1 MCSHIKRIPCFP
13 RLCKC
18 ALVTG
23 MKIQYT
29 EKMSE
34 LIQPK
39 VLKGFRDFLPRDEI
53 RRALLIETVTNVFR
67 NAGFVPIDTPALEYS
82 EVLLRKS
89 NGETEKQVF
98 RFNDNGGR
106 DIALRFDLTV
116 PFARFIA
123 EHYNELYFPFKRYH
137 IAKVWRGEKPQAG
150 RYREFI
156 QCDFDSVG
164 SDCAYTD
171 FEILKVM
178 YSALKAL
185 GVTNFRIHISHRGI
199 FNRFLDR
206 LELKDKSEDI
216 LRIVDKLA
224 KIGKESVIE
233 QLAEIAGA
241 EKAEKIVQYG
251 SGLSADS
258 DFETILAHIEAL
270 AGGAALDTARLRDV
284 YQLLC
289 DAGIADSFV
298 LDPSITRG
306 LDYYT
311 GIVYETF
318 LTDLPQLGS
327 VCSGGRYDNL
337 TGLYMKD
344 TVSGVGASIGL
355 DRLLAGLEQ
364 LGIGSKEACF
374 IDAIVFYEKGNSIR
388 RNSAAASYLEQC
400 GCRVEVFPE
409 PKKIQQQYGYAEK
422 KGIDWGLF
430 IEPLPE
436 GSDSNSEP
444 DGVSVS
450 PALQN
455 CAEMPV
461 RLKHLPSRTETNL
474 LLKDVPASLKG
485 GKK

>member
-1 MCSHIKRIPCFP
+1 
-13 RLCKC
+13 
-18 ALVTG
+18 
-23 MKIQYT
+23 
-29 EKMSE
+29 MSE

-39 VLKGFRDFLPRDEI
+39 ILKGFRDFLPHDEI
-53 RRALLIETVTNVFR
+53 RRALLIETVTEVFR
-67 NAGFVPIDTPALEYS
+67 KAGFVPIDTPALEYS

-116 PFARFIA
+116 PFARFVA

-156 QCDFDSVG
+156 QCDFDSIG
-164 SDCAYTD
+164 SDCAYID
-171 FEILKVM
+171 FEILHVM
-178 YSALKAL
+178 YKSLEAL
-185 GVTNFRIHISHRGI
+185 GVKNFCIHISHRGI
-199 FNRFLDR
+199 FNRFLR
-206 LELKDKSEDI
+206 QLALQDKIEDI

-224 KIGKESVIE
+224 KIGKDEVVN
-233 QLAEIAGA
+233 QLTEIAGS
-241 EKAEKIVQYG
+241 EKAEKIVQYSASAVNG
-251 SGLSADS
+251 GFEQVLS
-258 DFETILAHIEAL
+258 HIESL
-270 AGGAALDTARLRDV
+270 AGGRSSDTDRLREV

-289 DAGIADSFV
+289 DAAIDRYFV

-318 LTDLPQLGS
+318 LTDLPNLGS

-364 LGIGSKEACF
+364 LDIMPKNKNF
-374 IDAIVFYEKGNSIR
+374 IDLLIFCEKDR
-388 RNSAAASYLEQC
+388 PMRLYRAAAAYLEMQQMA
-400 GCRVEVFPE
+400 VEVFPE
-409 PKKIQQQYGYAEK
+409 PKKIPQQYAYSEK
-422 KGIDWGLF
+422 KGIKWGLF
-430 IEPLPE
+430 IEWPQE
-436 GSDSNSEP
+436 GIESF
-444 DGVSVS
+444 V
-450 PALQN
+450 Q
-455 CAEMPV
+455 AEKCGELKV
-461 RLKHLPSRTETNL
+461 RLKYLPAREEYSL
-474 LLKDVPASLKG
+474 LLKDVC
-485 GKK
+485 KKAGEK